1 MAKPRPSPFHLG
13 PRTGERALDAGA
25 VLLRVLIVYVS
36 AIIVALV
43 FLIGVHEVEIH
54 WTFVGIIAVVGL
66 AGLVAATRESWP
78 PVLTAAWWAW
88 GGNRGMDNESRAVI
102 AQAFTDPK
110 AIAFAQSHGEVR
122 ASVLWLPRGRGWVML
137 DARLVPVTPSS
148 DPMTQDGYLITAPHI
163 PIHPQQH
170 MPERF
175 PHDGWR
181 GALAG
186 WIFRD
191 GTPLHLTTEP
201 VALGSAHGRM
211 AAMALFHTA

>member
-1 MAKPRPSPFHLG
+1 MAQPRPSPFHLG
-13 PRTGERALDAGA
+13 PRAEERALDGGA
-25 VLLRVLIVYVS
+25 VLLRVLIVYV
-36 AIIVALV
+36 AALAV
-43 FLIGVHEVEIH
+43 VSVLLTVVHDIQVT
-54 WTFVGIIAVVGL
+54 WALFAMMAVVGL
-66 AGLVAATRESWP
+66 VALIAATRESWP
-78 PVLTAAWWAW
+78 PVLLAAWWAW

-148 DPMTQDGYLITAPHI
+148 DPMAQDGYLITAPYI

-181 GALAG
+181 GTLAG

-211 AAMALFHTA
+211 AAMALFQPA